1 MIQKVALYVC
11 LLCFAIA
18 WSQEG
23 KVQHKVFTKKDGLDL
38 DYIEAMAYDNDG
50 FIWLGGSSL
59 DMREIIQSDKQ
70 VSLQRF
76 NGNTFHS
83 VPLPT
88 LEKPILEIKQ
98 ILKRPDGKLYVV
110 GNMEELA
117 DFLLLF
123 DPITTTFQRVAIGN
137 NTEKPLYLSRIFEY
151 NNQHYILYQIGQ
163 TIHVTLLS
171 EDLSLKTLFSYT
183 NTQNRFFI
191 DSYTVFIPFKE
202 FCLIGDNHLPIHY
215 FGWDGTLLKKE
226 VAERN
231 IDSTSGENV
240 RRYIDEFTLQHG
252 TAYVMLYRNPTL
264 HLVNEETMTID
275 PVATKKAQLTSD
287 HLKIANDTL
296 GNSLWVT
303 TTQGKLSV
311 QAFTNEIGY
320 TSLYEKEVFDTSEA
334 FETLSSDL
342 SKELWLGRDN
352 GELHYFQFP
361 SQTVKTFLPNYE
373 MRAITTLDTA
383 SILVATEKEGWFTIN
398 LIDNT
403 EKPFKITE
411 KGIEIKPNSSRAIC
425 KEGTTLWS
433 NDGGSI
439 MEVDLATQRAKRY
452 RHYPVISLQKATDS
466 TFIYGTKGYALM
478 EFNKNTKE
486 HKVLVATKEYII
498 YGLANLDSLWVA
510 ATDKGVLT
518 FNTLTKESTFY
529 GADVLEDPYL
539 LMATYHPQHGFLLG
553 SRSGHLYHFD
563 PLTNTFTT
571 PYKDVLQA
579 GIATILFKKDT
590 WWINTFN
597 GVVAFNPKVGSVK
610 RYSEKDG
617 FSHNEANRYSALDMG
632 NGFVVGT
639 IEGLNYFSPE
649 ALTKE
654 DPKWELTLLNTKL
667 YNTESKSIKVTTN
680 REELKT
686 LNTIV
691 LPQENKMLSLDFA
704 LTHNVGGREH
714 SFRYRLNND
723 DWVDLKEQQSISFP
737 NLAAGNYTL
746 EIEALDFSG
755 NRIGESLRYSI
766 DSKDFFYN
774 EWWFYLLVLLT
785 GFAIALYLLWQS
797 SQKRKMQEQFSGA
810 LLVSQEEERTRI
822 AKELHDS
829 IGQQLTLIKRKAQ
842 HEDKEE
848 IASLSHKTLE
858 EVRSISRG
866 LYPAFL
872 KQLGLSESIE
882 QLILEI
888 DEDSSLFCTAEID
901 DIDSFFSKEES
912 LNFYRFIQ
920 ESVTNSLK
928 HAAATNLSVVVKDVP
943 TKVVLQIKDNGKGF
957 DVSEAIKNN
966 SLGLKTLKERIRLL
980 KGTMQIQSSPTKGTM
995 IHCEIPK
1002 K

>member
-1 MIQKVALYVC
+1 V
-11 LLCFAIA
+11 
-18 WSQEG
+18 
-23 KVQHKVFTKKDGLDL
+23 
-38 DYIEAMAYDNDG
+38 
-50 FIWLGGSSL
+50 
-59 DMREIIQSDKQ
+59 
-70 VSLQRF
+70 
-76 NGNTFHS
+76 
-83 VPLPT
+83 
-88 LEKPILEIKQ
+88 
-98 ILKRPDGKLYVV
+98 
-110 GNMEELA
+110 
-117 DFLLLF
+117 
-123 DPITTTFQRVAIGN
+123 
-137 NTEKPLYLSRIFEY
+137 
-151 NNQHYILYQIGQ
+151 YQIGQ
-163 TIHVTLLS
+163 TLHIAKLNK
-171 EDLSLKTLFSYT
+171 DLFVETVFSYT
-183 NTQNRFFI
+183 DTQSRFFI

-231 IDSTSGENV
+231 IDSNSGENV
-240 RRYIDEFTLQHG
+240 RRYIDEFTLQDG

-275 PVATKKAQLTSD
+275 PVKVLNNKLPSEN
-287 HLKIANDTL
+287 LKIANDTL
-296 GNSLWVT
+296 GNAVWVT
-303 TTQGKLSV
+303 TINGKLSV
-311 QAFTNEIGY
+311 QTYYNKKGFITIF
-320 TSLYEKEVFDTSEA
+320 EKELFDTSKP
-334 FETLSSDL
+334 FKTLSNNL
-342 SKELWLGRDN
+342 TKELWVGRNN
-352 GELHYFQFP
+352 GELHYLQFP

-373 MRAITTLDTA
+373 MRAITALDTA
-383 SILVATEKEGWFTIN
+383 NILVATEKEGWFTIN

-403 EKPFKITE
+403 EKPFRITE
-411 KGIEIKPNSSRAIC
+411 KGIEIKPNSSRGIY
-425 KEGTTLWS
+425 KEGNTLWS

-439 MEVDLATQRAKRY
+439 MEVDLASQRAKRY

-466 TFIYGTKGYALM
+466 TFIYGTNGYALM

-486 HKVLVATKEYII
+486 HKVLVNTKDYII
-498 YGLANLDSLWVA
+498 YGLANHDSLWVA

-518 FNTLTKESTFY
+518 FNTLTKESNFY
-529 GADVLEDPYL
+529 DADVLEDPYL

-553 SRSGHLYHFD
+553 SRSGHMYHFD
-563 PLTNTFTT
+563 PQTKIFTT
-571 PYKDVLQA
+571 LYKDALQA
-579 GIATILFKKDT
+579 GIATILFKNDT

-597 GVVAFNPKVGSVK
+597 GVVAFNPKIGSVK

-617 FSHNEANRYSALDMG
+617 FSHNEANRYSAFDTG
-632 NGFVVGT
+632 NGFVLGS

-649 ALTKE
+649 ALSKE
-654 DPKWELTLLNTKL
+654 DPKWELILLNTKL
-667 YNTESKSIKVTTN
+667 YDAQSKTIKETTNTEALK
-680 REELKT
+680 ELKT
-686 LNTIV
+686 II

-737 NLAAGNYTL
+737 NLAAGNYIL
-746 EIEALDFSG
+746 EIEAKDFSG
-755 NRIGESLRYSI
+755 NSIGKPLLYRIY
-766 DSKDFFYN
+766 SKDFFYN
-774 EWWFYLLVLLT
+774 QWWFYLLLLLA
-785 GFAIALYLLWQS
+785 GFGIALYFLWQS

-888 DEDSSLFCTAEID
+888 DEDTSLFCTAEID
-901 DIDSFFSKEES
+901 DIDSYFSNDEN

-920 ESVTNSLK
+920 ECVNNSLK
-928 HAAATNLSVVVKDVP
+928 HAEATNLSIKVKDMP
-943 TKVVLQIKDNGKGF
+943 NKVLLQIKDNGKGF
-957 DVSEAIKNN
+957 DVSEAIKNK

-980 KGTMQIQSSPTKGTM
+980 HGTMQIQSSVTKGTL
-995 IHCEIPK
+995 INCEIPK